1 MNELQRTFSS
11 LFLSPLQITAALPNN
26 FLHKPKRG
34 LCLQKFL
41 FEKTLSD
48 LLHNYNLI
56 SHRQKRGKKRRQSK
70 NKSPSPNIFKQV
82 ALLLF
87 AQKRAFHWNIFY
99 VASFAPSFFIL
110 FYIFWDIWH
119 QSRRAGLALQLCFEP
134 LPSSDYPTPPSF
146 FVRVCLFFV
155 NAIGIKSLLNAFFF
169 LGGGRKAK
177 RRFPGGRPTAARL
190 WHRGSPRYPPRK
202 LIQSIKNLE
211 SGAFLHVFVH

>member
-26 FLHKPKRG
+26 FLHKPKRWLG
-34 LCLQKFL
+34 LQKFL

-56 SHRQKRGKKRRQSK
+56 SHRQKRGEKKEAKQK
-70 NKSPSPNIFKQV
+70 QKSFPKHLQTSRS
-82 ALLLF
+82 ALICSETGFPLKHILCG
-87 AQKRAFHWNIFY
+87 KLR
-99 VASFAPSFFIL
+99 SFFFIL

-169 LGGGRKAK
+169 LGGVEGKQSGD
-177 RRFPGGRPTAARL
+177 FPAAAPRPHGSGIAGARGTRL
-190 WHRGSPRYPPRK
+190 A
-202 LIQSIKNLE
+202 N
-211 SGAFLHVFVH
+211 

>member
-26 FLHKPKRG
+26 FLHKPKRW

-99 VASFAPSFFIL
+99 VASFAPFL
-110 FYIFWDIWH
+110 FYFIFFGTSGTNRGEQAWRYSSVLNRCH
-119 QSRRAGLALQLCFEP
+119 LQITRHHPVFLCVYVCF
-134 LPSSDYPTPPSF
+134 LLTPSVLNHCLMPSF
-146 FVRVCLFFV
+146 FWWGGEGKQSGDFPAAAPRPRSS
-155 NAIGIKSLLNAFFF
+155 GIA
-169 LGGGRKAK
+169 G
-177 RRFPGGRPTAARL
+177 ARGTRL
-190 WHRGSPRYPPRK
+190 ANWSN
-202 LIQSIKNLE
+202 Q
-211 SGAFLHVFVH
+211 